1 MSGGASPGFH
11 VFAHEDGVARWS
23 AAAAG
28 VAQEILA
35 QLRPEDLR
43 HGGTWFPGVD
53 RLANAADG
61 SIRGVPLTGAWRD
74 HVPETA
80 FWHRAQLS
88 VVFPGY
94 PRRDESETK
103 AAHRYRVRRAA
114 AHVDGLLPE
123 GPERRR
129 FLREPHAFIL
139 GLPLNAVDA
148 APLTVWPGSH
158 LTMGQ
163 ALREAVG
170 TAPPG
175 TVDLTEAYHAAR
187 RVVFDRIEP
196 VRVVAR
202 PGQAILL
209 HRHLLHG
216 VAPWEGIGQDGSGPL
231 GQQPRMIAYFRPE
244 LPGGG
249 PWLVAD

>member
-1 MSGGASPGFH
+1 
-11 VFAHEDGVARWS
+11 
-23 AAAAG
+23 
-28 VAQEILA
+28 
-35 QLRPEDLR
+35 
-43 HGGTWFPGVD
+43 
-53 RLANAADG
+53 
-61 SIRGVPLTGAWRD
+61 
-74 HVPETA
+74 
-80 FWHRAQLS
+80 
-88 VVFPGY
+88 
-94 PRRDESETK
+94 
-103 AAHRYRVRRAA
+103 
-114 AHVDGLLPE
+114 VDGLLPE

-163 ALREAVG
+163 ALRAAVG
-170 TAPPG
+170 SAPPA

-187 RVVFDRIEP
+187 RDVFDRIEP

-216 VAPWEGIGQDGSGPL
+216 VAPWEGGGQDGSGPR
-231 GQQPRMIAYFRPE
+231 GQQSRMIAYFRPE

-249 PWLVAD
+249 SWLAAD